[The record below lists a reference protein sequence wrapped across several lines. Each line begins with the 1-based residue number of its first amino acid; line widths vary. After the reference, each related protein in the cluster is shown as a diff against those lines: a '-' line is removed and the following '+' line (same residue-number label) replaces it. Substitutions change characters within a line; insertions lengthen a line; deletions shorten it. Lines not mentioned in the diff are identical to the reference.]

1 MTTAAGNF
9 PFTYRGENEVL
20 LGYEYLSLKEYS
32 GKIHPETN
40 IFVDIFCNSIS
51 NINGKPFSEQDTLA
65 LVSELSVKLASDDLG
80 KAFYNILLNGING
93 IRLVDFENSN
103 RNTFHIV
110 TELTYTKL
118 LRRYSCTSIS
128 AINFCT
134 KPGR

>member
-1 MTTAAGNF
+1 M
-9 PFTYRGENEVL
+9 
-20 LGYEYLSLKEYS
+20 
-32 GKIHPETN
+32 
-40 IFVDIFCNSIS
+40 DIFCNSIS

-110 TELTYTKL
+110 TELM
-118 LRRYSCTSIS
+118 
-128 AINFCT
+128 
-134 KPGR
+134 